1 MIRERIPRQD
11 PQTPFWVG
19 LVLGLAICLPFWA
32 AFTWLV
38 AGLV

>member
-19 LVLGLAICLPFWA
+19 LLLALAICVPFWA

-38 AGLV
+38 SGLG